1 MVIHEQGQMKVIGIL
16 PPGTFC
22 LRSPKYD
29 VTAVIQL
36 FDSMLVQLE
45 VNCERFGRRGDMDK
59 NANAQEPSHGETEL
73 YRLSWF

>member
-36 FDSMLVQLE
+36 FDSMLVRLE
-45 VNCERFGRRGDMDK
+45 VNYERFGRRGEMLMRK
-59 NANAQEPSHGETEL
+59 NHHMEKRNFINYPGFA
-73 YRLSWF
+73 